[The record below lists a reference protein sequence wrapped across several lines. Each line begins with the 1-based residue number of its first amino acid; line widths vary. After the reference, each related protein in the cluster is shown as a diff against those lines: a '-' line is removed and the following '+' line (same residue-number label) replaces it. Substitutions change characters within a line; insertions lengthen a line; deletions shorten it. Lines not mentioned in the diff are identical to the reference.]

1 MKTALLTFLATIFV
15 GSLIAQPVDQVVMAD
30 GLRAS
35 GMIYVVVAV
44 MAVIFLGLLLFLF
57 SMDRRLQKLEKSQ
70 SSKN

>member
-1 MKTALLTFLATIFV
+1 MKTALFTFLATIFT